1 MYESAALS
9 FLKNMEVKSMS
20 DHNDWAD
27 DFVKYTLMSE
37 STDGGKVHGPSGG
50 AVFGVVVAICI
61 GIVLLALVLGVEIPG
76 AVIELFLKIIL
87 GVGFFAVLGFVFKK
101 R

>member
-1 MYESAALS
+1 
-9 FLKNMEVKSMS
+9 MS
-20 DHNDWAD
+20 DHNDWTD
-27 DFVKYTLMSE
+27 DYIKYTLMSE
-37 STDGGKVHGPSGG
+37 SADNGKVHGPSGG
-50 AVFGVVVAICI
+50 AVFGVAVAICA

-87 GVGFFAVLGFVFKK
+87 GVGFFVFLGFVFKK

>member
-1 MYESAALS
+1 
-9 FLKNMEVKSMS
+9 MS
-20 DHNDWAD
+20 DHNDWTG

-37 STDGGKVHGPSGG
+37 SGDNGKAHGPSGG
-50 AVFGVVVAICI
+50 ALFGVVVAICI
-61 GIVLLALVLGVEIPG
+61 GIVLLALVLGVEISG

-87 GVGFFAVLGFVFKK
+87 GVGFFVFLGFVFKK